1 MLWAGA
7 LQERIA
13 ALRQNLSRIK
23 KLRDELAVRETE
35 LKALESGEQLAD
47 LEADIREQMLKE

>member
-23 KLRDELAVRETE
+23 KLRDELAIREAE
-35 LKALESGEQLAD
+35 LKALESGE
-47 LEADIREQMLKE
+47 